1 MLSGPRSAILLHSR
15 REMLALVLV
24 ALAVFCLSGRASA
37 PAAAQT
43 PEDHVRFVVIG
54 DYGSGGR
61 GEAAVA
67 EMVKAWEPDFI
78 VTTGD
83 NNYPDGA
90 ASTIDAHVGQFYHDF
105 IYPYHGRYGVGAAT
119 NRFFPTLGNHDWSTA
134 DAQPY
139 LDYFT
144 LPGNER
150 YYDLTWGPVHLFAL
164 DSDYRE
170 PDGISATSEQAKW
183 LKERLAASTEPWNLV
198 CFHVPPYSSGLRGST
213 SELRWPFQGWGA
225 TAVLTGHDHTYE
237 RIVIDSFPYFVNGL
251 GDDTWYVF
259 KTPVKGSAV
268 RYNRA
273 SGAML
278 VEADERTITF
288 EFWSVVDGGT
298 LVDRYTITGSG

>member
-1 MLSGPRSAILLHSR
+1 MIVVR
-15 REMLALVLV
+15 RIGFALVLV
-24 ALAVFCLSGRASA
+24 VLAALILPGGASA

-43 PEDHVRFVVIG
+43 PADHIRFAVIG

-67 EMVKAWEPDFI
+67 EMVRAWEPDFI
-78 VTTGD
+78 LTTGD
-83 NNYPDGA
+83 NNYPDGS

-105 IYPYHGRYGVGAAT
+105 IYPYHGRYGAGAAA
-119 NRFFPTLGNHDWSTA
+119 NRFFPTLGNHDWATA

-150 YYDLTWGPVHLFAL
+150 YYDLVWGPVHLFAL

-170 PDGISATSEQAKW
+170 PDGISAASVQAKW
-183 LKERLAASTEPWNLV
+183 LKGRLAASTEPWNLV
-198 CFHVPPYSSGLRGST
+198 YFHVPPYSSGVHGST
-213 SELRWPFQGWGA
+213 PVLRWPFQEWGA
-225 TAVLTGHDHTYE
+225 TAVLSGHDHTYE
-237 RIVIDSFPYFVNGL
+237 RIVIDGFPYFVNGL
-251 GDDTWYVF
+251 GDDTRYAF
-259 KTPVKGSAV
+259 ETPLKGSVV

-288 EFWSVVDGGT
+288 EFWSVIDGGT
-298 LVDRYTITGSG
+298 LIDRYTISRNG